1 LNHLL
6 LGKTVAFDVAAGN
19 TDTFPGKDHVYVH
32 AINPDLGII
41 GHPGEI
47 SMLFNPEREISAL
60 VKLVT
65 ADFPFDDSKRCVKKI
80 TCSLSPERDLA
91 ADRGT
96 LADSECRIGL
106 FRHTLYGIVARDLL
120 HDINRFGE
128 LVPALS
134 HAHVNDH
141 LVNKD
146 FAHRIHSSIPHS
158 ARAGVSRPTM

>member
-1 LNHLL
+1 
-6 LGKTVAFDVAAGN
+6 

-41 GHPGEI
+41 GHPGKI
-47 SMLFNPEREISAL
+47 GMLFNTEREISAL
-60 VKLVT
+60 VKLV
-65 ADFPFDDSKRCVKKI
+65 AAYFPFDNSKRRIKKI

-96 LADSECRIGL
+96 LADSVCRVGL
-106 FRHTLYGIVARDLL
+106 FRHALYGIVARDLL
-120 HDINRFGE
+120 HDINCFGE

-134 HAHVNDH
+134 HAHVDDH

-146 FAHRIHSSIPHS
+146 FAHRIHSSIPQS
-158 ARAGVSRPTM
+158 ARAGVSRPTI